1 MFFEFITKNNEQ
13 IAININ
19 LILFITSYKNTTII
33 YDTDG
38 NDYRTNESYT
48 SIINRLNDLKSLKTW
63 QNG

>member
-63 QNG
+63 QNV

>member
-19 LILFITSYKNTTII
+19 LILCITSYKNTTII

-63 QNG
+63 QNV

>member
-1 MFFEFITKNNEQ
+1 MFFEFITKTNEQ

-63 QNG
+63 QNV